1 MMSKPKIHSYE
12 ELTLRIS
19 ELTNLKEIQEAQLRQ
34 NVRETYE
41 HFRLKNIL
49 KRTVKDLAHDEE
61 FVNDG
66 FKAAAGFVMGKLF
79 DKNSSVKRFVASI
92 LLEKLITPL
101 IKNSKDKIVSF
112 ITDLLA
118 KHGNKE

>member
-66 FKAAAGFVMGKLF
+66 FKATAGFVMGKLF

>member
-1 MMSKPKIHSYE
+1 MSKPNIHTYK
-12 ELTLRIS
+12 ELILRVS
-19 ELTNLKEIQEAQLRQ
+19 ELSDLKETQEAELRQ
-34 NVRETYE
+34 NVREVYE

-61 FVNDG
+61 FINDG
-66 FKAAAGFVMGKLF
+66 FKAAANFVVGKLF
-79 DKNSSVKRFVASI
+79 DKNSSVKRFITSV

-112 ITDLLA
+112 ITDILA
-118 KHGNKE
+118 KHGNRE

>member
-1 MMSKPKIHSYE
+1 MMSKPKIHTYK
-12 ELTLRIS
+12 ELTLSIS
-19 ELTNLKEIQEAQLRQ
+19 QLTELKEAQEAELKRG
-34 NVRETYE
+34 VKETYE

-66 FKAAAGFVMGKLF
+66 FKAASNFVIGKLF
-79 DKNSSVKRFVASI
+79 NKNSSLKRLVTSI

-101 IKNSKDKIVSF
+101 VKNSKEKIASF

-118 KHGNKE
+118 KYSSKE

>member
-1 MMSKPKIHSYE
+1 MMSRTKIHTYK
-12 ELTLRIS
+12 ELTLRIA
-19 ELTNLKEIQEAQLRQ
+19 ELSNLKEAQEAELRH

-66 FKAAAGFVMGKLF
+66 FKAAANFVIGKLRC
-79 DKNSSVKRFVASI
+79 V
-92 LLEKLITPL
+92 
-101 IKNSKDKIVSF
+101 
-112 ITDLLA
+112 
-118 KHGNKE
+118 